1 MATISDALRIADE
14 QLQAGRLE
22 LAIEILRRIL
32 AQEPGHV
39 QANEQ
44 LALAYYAQAEAC
56 CRQGRLDAA
65 ESRYRQALLHNPN
78 LAEAHN
84 DLATVLCEQ
93 GRLDTAAEHFRQAVR
108 LRPDYADAHYNLGLI
123 HHARGDFAEAIAC
136 LRRTLGL
143 QPGHVEAEHNL
154 GAAWQALGHLDEAI
168 ACYQR
173 VLQQRPADPK
183 ALNGL
188 GTAWQAQGEPAA
200 ALDCYRQ
207 ALQSAPQFVQ
217 AYQNLLCT
225 LQYQEDVTPGQLRE
239 AHVEFDRRY
248 AIPLRNG
255 APTPANP
262 PGADRPL
269 RLGFVSPDFGLH
281 PVGYFLVRLLE
292 NLDPRQCVTVC
303 YNDRALRDERTA
315 RLAAAATAWR
325 EVYGMADEQLAVQI
339 RADGIDVLFDLAGHT
354 QHNRLLV
361 FARRPAPIQCTWMGY
376 VGTTGLSAIDYLLA
390 DRYHVPPEAE
400 PYYCERVLRM
410 PDGYVCYDPPQAAPP
425 VGPLPASQSGGVT
438 FGSVNN
444 PAKIAP
450 GVIDAWS
457 EILRRV
463 PDSRLLLKYRGMPS
477 PTIAGRLGKL
487 FAERGVGP
495 ERLQLL
501 DWSPPVETLACYGQ
515 IDVGL
520 DTFPYSGGL
529 TTCEALWMGVPV
541 ITWPGQT
548 FASRHALS
556 HLSNVGLTETIAGSR
571 GEYVERAV
579 RLAGDL
585 PRLAGIRAR
594 LREQV
599 AHSPLCDGPRFARHF
614 AAMLRGAWRAWCQR

>member
-173 VLQQRPADPK
+173 VLQQRPADAK

-239 AHVEFDRRY
+239 AHVEFDRRF

-425 VGPLPASQSGGVT
+425 VGSLPASQSGGVT

-495 ERLQLL
+495 DRLQLL

-541 ITWPGQT
+541 ITWPGET
-548 FASRHALS
+548 FASRHSLS

-585 PRLAGIRAR
+585 PRLAGMRAR

-599 AHSPLCDGPRFARHF
+599 AHSPLCDGPRFARDF
-614 AAMLRGAWRAWCQR
+614 AATLRGVWREWCQR